1 MPDTNDT
8 DPVSDLLS
16 FIDRSPSPWHAGAS
30 LAAALADAG
39 FQELQ
44 ETEDWDVRPG
54 GRYLVRRDG
63 SSLVA
68 VAAGARPAEGALRI
82 VGAHTDSPGLRV
94 KPGGARTQEGMQ
106 RLGVEIYGGP
116 ILATFA
122 DRDLT
127 LAGRVIVRGAD
138 GRDASRLFHH
148 PGPVCRIPN
157 LAIHMNRAVNDEGL
171 KLSAHDHL
179 PLQFG
184 AGEDGADAL
193 RDWLAGEL
201 GVAPEAV
208 RAWELGAVD
217 TQPASRYGRRR
228 EFIAAPRL
236 DNLASCH
243 AGVQALR
250 DARPETGLAVL
261 AAFDHEE
268 VGSESFKGAASSFLP
283 DVLGRL
289 ARALAMPLERQL
301 PQSWLLSADMTH
313 GHNPAFPWAYEAEG
327 VPVVNGGPAV
337 KINAKQRYA
346 SDAVGSAYF
355 ARLCEAAGVACQH
368 YVHRVDLPCG
378 TTIGPMAATRL
389 GLRTVDVGNPM
400 WAMHSIREAAG
411 ADDHEAIIRVF
422 RAFYADTQP
431 PGA

>member
-1 MPDTNDT
+1 MPNP
-8 DPVSDLLS
+8 DPIADLLT
-16 FIDRSPSPWHAGAS
+16 FIDRSPSPWHAGANM
-30 LAAALADAG
+30 AATLTETG
-39 FQELQ
+39 FQELR
-44 ETEDWDVRPG
+44 ETEGWNVQPG
-54 GRYLVRRDG
+54 GRYLIRRDE

-68 VAAGARPAEGALRI
+68 VVAGDRPAEGPVRI
-82 VGAHTDSPGLRV
+82 IGAHTDSPGLRV
-94 KPGGARTQEGMQ
+94 KPGRAREQDGMQ

-116 ILATFA
+116 ILATFT

-127 LAGRVIVRGAD
+127 LAGRVIVRRAD
-138 GRDASRLFHH
+138 GRDASQLFHH
-148 PGPVCRIPN
+148 QAPVCRIPN
-157 LAIHMNRAVNDEGL
+157 LAIHMNRTVNDEGL
-171 KLSAHDHL
+171 KLAAHEHL

-184 AGEDGADAL
+184 AGTSGLDAL
-193 RDWLAGEL
+193 REWLAEGL
-201 GVAPEAV
+201 GVTPDAI

-217 TQPASRYGRRR
+217 TQPAARYGRRQ

-243 AGVQALR
+243 AALEAIR
-250 DARPETGLAVL
+250 HARPETGLAAL

-268 VGSESFKGAASSFLP
+268 VGSESFKGAAGSFLP

-289 ARALAMPLERQL
+289 ARGLDMALERQL

-337 KINAKQRYA
+337 KINARQRYA

-355 ARLCEAAGVACQH
+355 TRLCEEAGVPCQH

-389 GLRTVDVGNPM
+389 GVRTVDVGNPL

-411 ADDHEAIIRVF
+411 AEDHAAITRVF
-422 RAFYADTQP
+422 RAFCADGQP